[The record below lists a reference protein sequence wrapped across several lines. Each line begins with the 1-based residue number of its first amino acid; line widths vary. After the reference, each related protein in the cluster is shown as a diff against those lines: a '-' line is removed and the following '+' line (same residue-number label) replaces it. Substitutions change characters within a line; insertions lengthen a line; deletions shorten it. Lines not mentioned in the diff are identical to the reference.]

1 MDSLKLLDQAID
13 SLDAIDS
20 AAVRNEAEA
29 QILNAFEGDTADLT
43 EAETLAMK
51 YLRGAKRDLAL
62 EILGAID
69 LDALRR
75 AGLAG
80 GAA

>member
-20 AAVRNEAEA
+20 AAVRNEAEE

-43 EAETLAMK
+43 EAETLATK
-51 YLRGAKRDLAL
+51 YLRGAKRELAL